1 MIIAVQAGCVA
12 VGLWMQ
18 YQYIARSSAQE
29 AACSAWCSLET
40 QAQRLEAAL
49 ASAGGPLS
57 ASDPHSLTQLA
68 GAAKTLHPGGGDI
81 LLVDAGWRVRA
92 CHTLD
97 ATPGTPCPVGSEVT
111 WTPATGDPEAP
122 TGGLRGW
129 VDLPDGR
136 HAAVLRPIGQSG
148 GYVVLH
154 QAVALAAVRPA
165 DVSRSLALVSGVTLL
180 WICTLS
186 GIGLYMVLTRSQERA
201 EKAREN
207 AAQAAREQAQTL
219 IRTRDAVI
227 FGLAKLADS
236 RDPETGDH
244 LERIAG
250 YSTALAAALREH
262 PKFREQVTPAFVR
275 LIGLSAALHDIGK
288 VGIEDRILRKPGPLN
303 AGERRA
309 IQEHAAIGGTCLQ
322 QLERRLGSTNF
333 LQMAREI
340 AFGHH
345 EWWNGEGYPFK
356 LAGEDIP
363 LAARIVAIADVYDAI
378 RTKRVYKEAV
388 PHETCVDVIR
398 EHAGTQFDP
407 VVVEVWL
414 GIEHKFRAIADQYTG
429 PGAVDSDGPDEGN
442 RASRTGERIR
452 GVPVPCVTA
461 AGI

>member
-1 MIIAVQAGCVA
+1 
-12 VGLWMQ
+12 MQ
-18 YQYIARSSAQE
+18 YQYIARSSAHEATTASWSTLQE
-29 AACSAWCSLET
+29 
-40 QAQRLEAAL
+40 QAQSLEAAL
-49 ASAGGPLS
+49 ASAGGPLT
-57 ASDPHSLTQLA
+57 ASDPPGLVRLA
-68 GAAKTLHPGGGDI
+68 GAVK
-81 LLVDAGWRVRA
+81 
-92 CHTLD
+92 TLD
-97 ATPGTPCPVGSEVT
+97 AACGHILVVDGFWRIQVCHTVDTALGPQYPTGAEVA
-111 WTPATGDPEAP
+111 WTPATDGPESS
-122 TGGLRGW
+122 TGLSRGW

-136 HAAVLRPIGQSG
+136 HAAVARPIGQGG

-154 QAVALAAVRPA
+154 QPVALATVSTA
-165 DVSRSLALVSGVTLL
+165 DLSRSLALVSGVTLL

-186 GIGLYMVLTRSQERA
+186 GIGLYMVLTRFQERE
-201 EKAREN
+201 EKAREK

-262 PKFREQVTPAFVR
+262 PNYRDQISPAFVR

-288 VGIEDRILRKPGPLN
+288 VGIEDRILRKPGPLT

-309 IQEHAAIGGTCLQ
+309 MQEHAALGGTCLQ

-345 EWWNGEGYPFK
+345 EWWNGDGYPFR
-356 LAGEDIP
+356 LAGEAIP

-388 PHETCVDVIR
+388 PHEKCVEIIR

-407 VVVEVWL
+407 VIVEVWL
-414 GIEHKFRAIADQYTG
+414 GIEHKFRAIADQYTTPYAADSGCASAVRPPIEPRGAALRAPATCLVAAESWPG
-429 PGAVDSDGPDEGN
+429 PGPA
-442 RASRTGERIR
+442 ERM
-452 GVPVPCVTA
+452 
-461 AGI
+461 